1 MHLQILAQTA
11 KLIDLNGNHAMKRLI
26 VNADDFG
33 LTESVNRG
41 IALAHREGILT
52 SASLLANGLA
62 FDEAIALSRQVPHLS
77 LGVHLNIS
85 GGTPVS
91 PAGRIRT
98 LLNERG
104 QLHLSPL
111 RAGFSLLTQR
121 VSVEDIRSEF
131 RAQVLKVFDAGVT
144 PAHLDSHL
152 HAHLLPQ
159 LSPIVID
166 LAREFRIRHV
176 RCPAENLEATLP
188 LLWKFAKPGIAA
200 LERSAVAFAVRSL
213 ATPFREQLRKG
224 GLVCLDAFYGLVH
237 TGFLDAKTLTALL
250 HLVPEGTTELMC
262 HPGFSGPELESV
274 GGKLTHSRET
284 EVLALT
290 AREIREGLGV
300 LGIRLTNFK
309 DLEEGLSD

>member
-1 MHLQILAQTA
+1 LQILARAA
-11 KLIDLNGNHAMKRLI
+11 KLIDLNGNQAMKRLI

-33 LTESVNRG
+33 LAESVNRG
-41 IALAHREGILT
+41 IVMAHREGILT

-62 FDEAIALSRQVPHLS
+62 FDEAIALSRQLPHLS

-85 GGTPVS
+85 AGTPVS
-91 PAGRIRT
+91 SAARIPT

-111 RAGFSLLTQR
+111 RVGLSLLTHQ
-121 VSVEDIRSEF
+121 VSLEDIRSEF
-131 RAQVLKVFDAGVT
+131 RAQALKVLDAGVT

-152 HAHLLPQ
+152 HVHLLPQ
-159 LSPIVID
+159 LAPIVID

-200 LERSAVAFAVRSL
+200 LERSTVAFTVKSL
-213 ATPFREQLRKG
+213 GARFREQLRKG
-224 GLVCLDAFYGLVH
+224 GLVCPDAFYGLVH

-262 HPGFSGPELESV
+262 HPGFPSPELESV

-290 AREIREGLGV
+290 AREIKEALGP
-300 LGIRLTNFK
+300 LGIRLTNFR
-309 DLEEGLSD
+309 DLEKNLSV